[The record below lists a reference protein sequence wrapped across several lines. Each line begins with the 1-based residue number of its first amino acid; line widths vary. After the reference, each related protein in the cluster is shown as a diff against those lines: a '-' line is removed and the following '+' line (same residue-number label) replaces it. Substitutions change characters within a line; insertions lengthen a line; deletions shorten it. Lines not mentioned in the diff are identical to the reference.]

1 MILPDTSAW
10 IEFFRT
16 SESAKSQLLGA
27 AIREM
32 NVLVGDLV
40 IVELLQGVKHPSQV
54 KLVSAAIGLLP
65 TQVLC
70 SPSLAY
76 KAAEN
81 YRTLRRRG
89 ITIRGTID
97 VVIATWCIENG
108 AWLLHNDR
116 DFDAMERELG
126 LRVWR

>member
-10 IEFFRT
+10 IEFFRDAASPT
-16 SESAKSQLLGA
+16 SRLLA
-27 AIREM
+27 ACIREREL
-32 NVLVGDLV
+32 VVGDLV
-40 IVELLQGVKHPSQV
+40 IVELFQGLKHPSQT
-54 KLVSAAIGLLP
+54 KLVSSAVGWLP
-65 TQVLC
+65 ARTLC

-76 KAAEN
+76 QAAAN
-81 YRTLRRRG
+81 YRHLRRRG

-108 AWLLHNDR
+108 ALLLHNDR

-126 LRVWR
+126 LRVLR